1 MLKEPIPSNTEDTR
15 GKVNYLWLRRTCHHI
30 TVAERRKQYNRVRI
44 LHYPVS
50 VDTVDSIADPQ
61 NGIIEWIIREDL
73 LERKQ
78 ELLLSLSEQES
89 RVYKTVYQ
97 DGETIA
103 ETARHLNLKNNTVR
117 GTLERIRRKNREA
130 ALDTFSRRVYTNK
143 VDTRLLNEPEG
154 S

>member
-1 MLKEPIPSNTEDTR
+1 M
-15 GKVNYLWLRRTCHHI
+15 
-30 TVAERRKQYNRVRI
+30 
-44 LHYPVS
+44 
-50 VDTVDSIADPQ
+50 
-61 NGIIEWIIREDL
+61 
-73 LERKQ
+73 ERKQ

-103 ETARHLNLKNNTVR
+103 ETARHLNLTNNAVR

-130 ALDTFSRRVYTNK
+130 ALDTFSRHVYTNE
-143 VDTRLLNEPEG
+143 VDMRRLNEPEG